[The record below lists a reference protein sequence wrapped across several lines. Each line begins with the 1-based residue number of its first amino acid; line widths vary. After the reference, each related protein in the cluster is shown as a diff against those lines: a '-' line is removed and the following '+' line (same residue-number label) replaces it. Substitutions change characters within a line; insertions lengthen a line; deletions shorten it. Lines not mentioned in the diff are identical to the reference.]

1 MGWAIL
7 HIGEFF
13 HNLIRSHWMEATIMQ
28 KRSLNTGCGLGR
40 PGANPTTSEFTTMFN
55 AGIEV
60 GKSFF

>member
-1 MGWAIL
+1 
-7 HIGEFF
+7 
-13 HNLIRSHWMEATIMQ
+13 MEATIMQ

-60 GKSFF
+60 GKSFFLKSRIIYFCFQNELGYL